1 MFRKILLSIIA
12 VCFIFSLCQAE
23 ARTTVNRIVAHVN
36 GDSITL
42 LELQNRVEIF
52 LGLFDNIDLDDLPPD
67 QQRETKKHVLEQMIN
82 DILMRQEAERY
93 RIEVSSREINDHI
106 QQVREGNNM
115 NEQQFE
121 DHLRRQGM
129 DMQDFRQ
136 QVRDSML
143 RQRVLGLMVR
153 RKTVVTQDEI
163 KAFYEKNQGQ
173 YQREKKVRLQAI
185 VLSEYEEAVRLL
197 DRIINDEYTFE
208 EAARNYSQGPAAQDG
223 GDMGLV
229 RWNRL
234 APEWQEALKN
244 LEAGEISEPFAMR
257 GGGVLLQVGE
267 IQSSGMIPLEE
278 VQEDIRNKLFE
289 DKLDQRY
296 EEYIQGL
303 RDRAVISIRY

>member
-1 MFRKILLSIIA
+1 MLRKVIISIIA
-12 VCFIFSLCQAE
+12 VCFIFPLYQAE
-23 ARTTVNRIVAHVN
+23 SRTTVNRIVAHVN
-36 GDSITL
+36 GESITL
-42 LELQNRVEIF
+42 FELQNRVEMF
-52 LGLFDNIDLDDLPPD
+52 LGLFDDIDLDDLLPD
-67 QQRETKKHVLEQMIN
+67 QQMETKKHVLEQMIN
-82 DILMRQEAERY
+82 DILMRQEAGRY
-93 RIEVSSREINDHI
+93 RIEVSSREISDHI

-121 DHLRRQGM
+121 EHLRRQGM
-129 DMQDFRQ
+129 DIQDFRQ
-136 QVRDSML
+136 QVRDSLL

-163 KAFYEKNQGQ
+163 KAFYEKNQSQ
-173 YQREKKVRLQAI
+173 YQREKKVSLQAI
-185 VLSEYEEAVRLL
+185 VLLEYDEAVRLL
-197 DRIINDEYTFE
+197 DQIKNGEYSFE
-208 EAARNYSQGPAAQDG
+208 EAAKKYSQGPAAQDG

-234 APEWQEALKN
+234 APEWHEALKN

-257 GGGVLLQVGE
+257 GGGVLLQVRE
-267 IQSSGMIPLEE
+267 ILSSGNIPLEE
-278 VQEDIRNKLFE
+278 VQEEIRNKLFE